1 MANVFHES
9 YKQSTLAQSASQG
22 GTLISD
28 YQYDLP
34 RPFPCVYQDY
44 HTKMVVQ
51 NMQFAGSSSVELSSF
66 GILKDLYI
74 KWVVSW
80 TNNGSQ
86 AGKLVVAK
94 NPYATIVKRIA
105 LMNSSREIF
114 QLYGEDILLH
124 TKSIKDAGERRKWL
138 MAGDADVKLS
148 SANAQTA
155 GSGIGADGG
164 SVIKTANSLANSM
177 TFYTRVPFSFF
188 EGHLQSSEPNK
199 TCPNLR
205 FTETTRLLIETNPGF
220 CVVSGGTSLP
230 VSDLKIDTCE
240 VYGRYDIPSPDAMQ
254 SIEEQYSMDAPSSQL
269 HGNSVMN
276 ETSITATA
284 VSQKHKVK
292 IYNTNLTR
300 DFTIMVH
307 PTRSKTRAELLAMA
321 VADGTSN
328 GTDKIIAADAF
339 GAAAGTAIS
348 TNALVQLHNMH
359 SWNVHSL
366 ATNGNSRIGNDFC
379 RITKLT
385 VASSGRILFQTTDYK
400 QLLLC
405 TTNFCNWVGGKGSD
419 VLQNVD
425 KNGCSDDN
433 LYMIP
438 FSLKP
443 NANELTSA
451 LSLRGL
457 STLDIEIEFDAVVG
471 VAYDCKVITHYAQI
485 ISTETTSGRL
495 IASTSN

>member
-124 TKSIKDAGERRKWL
+124 TKSIKDAGERKKWL

-164 SVIKTANSLANSM
+164 SVIKTADSVANSM

-366 ATNGNSRIGNDFC
+366 ANGNSRIGNDFC

-425 KNGCSDDN
+425 KNGCSDNN

-471 VAYDCKVITHYAQI
+471 VSYDCKVITHYAQI

>member
-124 TKSIKDAGERRKWL
+124 TKSIKDAGERKKWL

-164 SVIKTANSLANSM
+164 SVIKTADSVANSM

-307 PTRSKTRAELLAMA
+307 PTRSKTRAELLAIA

-366 ATNGNSRIGNDFC
+366 ANGNSRIGNDFC

-425 KNGCSDDN
+425 KNGCSDNN

-471 VAYDCKVITHYAQI
+471 VSYDCKVITHYAQI

>member
-124 TKSIKDAGERRKWL
+124 TKSIKDAGERKKWL

-164 SVIKTANSLANSM
+164 SVIKTADSVANSM

-328 GTDKIIAADAF
+328 GTDKIIAAGAFADA
-339 GAAAGTAIS
+339 GITN
-348 TNALVQLHNMH
+348 NALVQLTNMH

-366 ATNGNSRIGNDFC
+366 ANGNSRIGNDFC

-425 KNGCSDDN
+425 KNGCSDNN

-471 VAYDCKVITHYAQI
+471 VSYDCKVITHYAQI

>member
-164 SVIKTANSLANSM
+164 SVIKTADSVANSM

-307 PTRSKTRAELLAMA
+307 PTRSKTRAELLAIA

-366 ATNGNSRIGNDFC
+366 ANGNSRIGNDFC